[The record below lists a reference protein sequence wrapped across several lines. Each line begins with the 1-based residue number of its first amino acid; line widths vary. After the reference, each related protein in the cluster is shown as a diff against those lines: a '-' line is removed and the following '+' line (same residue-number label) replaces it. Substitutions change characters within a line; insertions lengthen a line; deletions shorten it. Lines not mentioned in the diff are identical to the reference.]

1 MLVIQRVEISSCL
14 QRPPLHFHKGISF
27 LVWLVETFIWK
38 ATSSLVYLVCFWHSW
53 LLDEMALWVKL
64 PCSCNFFNT
73 APLVW
78 CRHILMMIC
87 MFKNKLPNS
96 QAVVLGWQIQ
106 ALVFATVLQTYPAW
120 LPGGLPSSA
129 ISSRV
134 TTSSHV
140 LMLAS
145 RSTSAAKFRHSSAP

>member
-1 MLVIQRVEISSCL
+1 M
-14 QRPPLHFHKGISF
+14 
-27 LVWLVETFIWK
+27 
-38 ATSSLVYLVCFWHSW
+38 SSLVYLVCFWHSW

-96 QAVVLGWQIQ
+96 QAVILGWQIQ
-106 ALVFATVLQTYPAW
+106 ALVFATVLQTYPA
-120 LPGGLPSSA
+120 
-129 ISSRV
+129 
-134 TTSSHV
+134 
-140 LMLAS
+140 
-145 RSTSAAKFRHSSAP
+145 